1 MIRRPILGRMR
12 KSSSRRSK
20 RYFSGPNGQSDMA
33 SRTVHKD
40 AIVEAIRDKLQTEYC
55 AKHKKAKLKVYR
67 YNSVSV
73 RVRIIDPDFRG
84 MSRVDRDSALW
95 NVLDTLPEDV
105 RSDVSL
111 LLLLTPEETKNSVM
125 NLEF

>member
-1 MIRRPILGRMR
+1 
-12 KSSSRRSK
+12 
-20 RYFSGPNGQSDMA
+20 MA
-33 SRTVHKD
+33 SRTHQKD
-40 AIVEAIRDKLQTEYC
+40 IVVDAIRDKLQKEYC

-73 RVRIIDPDFRG
+73 RVRIVDPDFKG

-95 NVLDTLPEDV
+95 DVLDALPEDV

-111 LLLLTPEETKNSVM
+111 LLLLTPEETKNSIM
-125 NLEF
+125 NLEFDDPTPSRL